1 MVFFWSIVIFIICCY
16 VDENNCIPGRCSH
29 ASCCDRR
36 QKFRSQ
42 VGTGCTGQGF
52 IAEIS
57 GETRWKKKKE
67 RLPTALGLEGSSLSR
82 QPLEI
87 LALNQPNLG
96 NLIVQKGNHML
107 GEK

>member
-1 MVFFWSIVIFIICCY
+1 M
-16 VDENNCIPGRCSH
+16 E
-29 ASCCDRR
+29 
-36 QKFRSQ
+36 
-42 VGTGCTGQGF
+42 
-52 IAEIS
+52 
-57 GETRWKKKKE
+57 KKKE